1 MGEVVVPVVAAIE
14 DGEVLADVEVEPLVR
29 WKRPFAKIEE
39 IGHCRDGEDG
49 SAADDCFS
57 EENDVV

>member
-1 MGEVVVPVVAAIE
+1 LGEVVVPVVAAIE

-29 WKRPFAKIEE
+29 WKCPFAKIAE
-39 IGHCRDGEDG
+39 IGYCGDGEDG
-49 SAADDCFS
+49 RPADDCFS

>member
-1 MGEVVVPVVAAIE
+1 MPVVAAIE

-29 WKRPFAKIEE
+29 WKCPFAKIAE
-39 IGHCRDGEDG
+39 IGYCGDGEDG
-49 SAADDCFS
+49 RPADDCFS